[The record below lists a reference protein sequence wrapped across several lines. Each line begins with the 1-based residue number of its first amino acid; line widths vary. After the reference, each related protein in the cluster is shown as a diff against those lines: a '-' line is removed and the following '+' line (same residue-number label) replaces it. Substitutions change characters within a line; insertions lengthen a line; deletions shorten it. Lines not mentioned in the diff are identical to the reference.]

1 MNLLPNSLKMVPPPD
16 QLDHRS
22 ALKGLSR
29 GAGAVVLHPFLNGLA
44 AEAAELL
51 RSKKVVFPKSLRQ

>member
-1 MNLLPNSLKMVPPPD
+1 MIPPD

-29 GAGAVVLHPFLNGLA
+29 GAGTSFKTLLASLLSSESFLFRTIPVLAKNSP
-44 AEAAELL
+44 
-51 RSKKVVFPKSLRQ
+51 

>member
-1 MNLLPNSLKMVPPPD
+1 MNLLPNSLKMVPPD

-29 GAGAVVLHPFLNGLA
+29 GAGGSFKALLVSLLSSESFLFRTIPVLAKNSP
-44 AEAAELL
+44 
-51 RSKKVVFPKSLRQ
+51 